1 MGKAKKTEIFF
12 NSLCV
17 DYYKNILRYLFRVLG
32 EENTARDV
40 VQEVFLAA
48 WLKKD
53 QLMEHPNPG
62 GWLFQTAKNLACKA
76 KRESFSRC
84 MAEEPLEGEGIQEPQ
99 DQTSGIEWVLDSEI
113 DEERYIDQVLS
124 TLTPEKRQLY
134 ALHYMKGISMR
145 EIAKKM
151 DMEETAIRM
160 RYMRLRNEIRKIVA
174 QVAEKNFYI

>member
-1 MGKAKKTEIFF
+1 MGKTKKTEIFF
-12 NSLCV
+12 NSLCM

-32 EENTARDV
+32 EEDSARDV

-53 QLMEHPNPG
+53 LLMDHPNPG

-84 MAEEPLEGEGIQEPQ
+84 MAEDPLEGEGIQEPQ
-99 DQTSGIEWVLDSEI
+99 DRTSMVEWALDSEI
-113 DEERYIDQVLS
+113 DESRYIDQVLS
-124 TLTPEKRQLY
+124 SLAPEKRQLY
-134 ALHYMKGISMR
+134 ALHYIKGISIR
-145 EIAKKM
+145 EIAREM
-151 DMEETAIRM
+151 GVGETALRM
-160 RYMRLRNEIRKIVA
+160 RYMRLRKEIRKIAA